1 MNDLAYFERLIRDL
15 NDARQQQLVAY
26 ESLNF
31 KNALNLAS
39 ARISGMMES
48 EISEAL
54 EKENHTAATLI
65 KLLRDDII
73 KIVDNISNRYS
84 DEVLKTSSKI
94 EIVTEMMKIASNS
107 SKSASDAAKIHAEK
121 KESQSQSLEESSQ
134 KLSTLKVEKKIRKV
148 GERPI
153 SIKSQR
159 LNVEDSDG
167 S

>member
-1 MNDLAYFERLIRDL
+1 MNDLEYFERLIRDL
-15 NDARQQQLVAY
+15 NDARQQQLAAY

-39 ARISGMMES
+39 A
-48 EISEAL
+48 
-54 EKENHTAATLI
+54 
-65 KLLRDDII
+65 
-73 KIVDNISNRYS
+73 KI
-84 DEVLKTSSKI
+84 
-94 EIVTEMMKIASNS
+94 EMMKIASNS
-107 SKSASDAAKIHAEK
+107 SKNASDAAKIHAEK

-134 KLSTLKVEKKIRKV
+134 KPSTLKVEKKIRKV

-159 LNVEDSDG
+159 LNMEDPDG